1 MEYTEIFT
9 GQCPVDASK
18 VTHTVTFTQSTDPCF
33 DDTVEEF
40 KCSRDSKCVKCSVNY
55 R

>member
-1 MEYTEIFT
+1 MEYTESFT
-9 GQCPVDASK
+9 CQCPVDASR
-18 VTHTVTFTQSTDPCF
+18 VTHTVTFSRSTDPDI
-33 DDTVEEF
+33 DDLVEEF